1 MAIAE
6 IHVTLKPALLD
17 TQGATV
23 AKALNQLGY
32 AAVQDVRI
40 GKFITVQLDD
50 TQAGPALQTQL
61 TEMCQKLLAN
71 PVIEDFEI
79 TLTTASGSDAEPAI
93 AAVPSA
99 PMNATAL
106 TTALNTQVL
115 PSTPVDLGTSRGAMP
130 PEIASG
136 SALDAT
142 PRSLLSPA
150 EQMAGGQISRSETAT
165 PDPFAMDYAQF
176 DSLAAPD
183 KLAMQD
189 LAWRKHG
196 AWILQEL
203 SARRA
208 QWILCAG
215 GEVVDSGD
223 TLDTFPSDARRDEIG
238 TARGLVPWVFVRP
251 PQS

>member
-23 AKALNQLGY
+23 AKALHQLGY
-32 AAVQDVRI
+32 EAVQDVRI
-40 GKFITVQLDD
+40 GKFITVHVDD
-50 TQAGPALQTQL
+50 AQAGPALQRQL

-71 PVIEDFEI
+71 PVIEDYEI
-79 TLTTASGSDAEPAI
+79 TVTSAPSALVEPAV

-99 PMNATAL
+99 PMDAGL
-106 TTALNTQVL
+106 GTTVL
-115 PSTPVDLGTSRGAMP
+115 PSSPV
-130 PEIASG
+130 EVG
-136 SALDAT
+136 SARGPMVAEIGAGSTLDAT
-142 PRSLLSPA
+142 PRSVLSPS
-150 EQMAGGQISRSETAT
+150 EQLASGQISRSETAT

-176 DSLAAPD
+176 DAMAAPD

-196 AWILQEL
+196 SWILQQL
-203 SARRA
+203 STRRA

-215 GEVVDSGD
+215 GEVIDSGD
-223 TLDTFPSDARRDEIG
+223 SLDTFPSDTRRAEVG
-238 TARGLVPWVFVRP
+238 TERGLVPWVFVRP
-251 PQS
+251 PA